1 MQISIITPVYNSERF
16 IESCVRSVVEQNCPD
31 IEHLIIDGGS
41 TDRTMEIVRSYADH
55 HPHIRWL
62 SEKDKGQSDAM
73 NKGLRLAHG
82 SLIGFLN
89 ADDFYEPDALPA
101 ARQILEA
108 LPEPSLL
115 IGNCNVIDETGKLLW
130 LNRPDTRYYQ
140 LLQVWRFKMPN
151 NPSSYFYHRSLH
163 ERIGEFDIDEHYVMD
178 YDFLLKAFRAS
189 NVVYVDKTFGNY
201 RMYPDN
207 KTTKVFTTN
216 AGWEML
222 SDVSQ
227 KHVAAD
233 NVLYRLHVRLGLA
246 LLSQSLNSQTETL
259 IFRAKRR
266 LMLLSQMGLDRIIAQ
281 VEKFGG

>member
-1 MQISIITPVYNSERF
+1 MQISVITPVYNGERF
-16 IESCVRSVVEQNCPD
+16 IESCMWSVVEQNCPD
-31 IEHLIIDGGS
+31 VEHLIIDGGS
-41 TDRTMEIVRSYADH
+41 TDRTIELVRKYADH
-55 HPHIRWL
+55 HPHIRWF

-73 NKGLRLAHG
+73 NKGLRLARG

-89 ADDFYEPDALPA
+89 ADDFYERGALSA
-101 ARQILEA
+101 ARKILET
-108 LPEPSLL
+108 LPEPSIL

-130 LNRPDTRYYQ
+130 LSRPDTKYYQ

-163 ERIGEFDIDEHYVMD
+163 EKIGAFDVDDHYLMD

-201 RMYPDN
+201 RMYADN
-207 KTTKVFTTN
+207 KTSNLFTTN

-222 SDVSQ
+222 SRVSQ
-227 KHVAAD
+227 KHVSD
-233 NVLYRLHVRLGLA
+233 HNVLYRLHVRLGIA
-246 LLSQSLNSQTETL
+246 LLRENLKGAQASPTL
-259 IFRAKRR
+259 RAKRK
-266 LMLLSQMGLDRIIAQ
+266 LMTMCQIALDRMIAQ